1 MNLTFYNTG
10 FRPEYNGVYEEI
22 ETYLSTLTPT
32 YSTEYKFID
41 PALNVVI
48 KIDASSHQF
57 DTRNIGNFVRATD
70 GSNIWYYFVMNCQWR
85 GKETLLLELGLDTLN
100 TFWKELKFSNES
112 HITRRYKD
120 RFIPDVQRYGTP
132 VVDAYPEEI
141 STPPQIRTSK
151 EVVGDP
157 EKWYLIYRTDYVQTS
172 ELSENP
178 VSCYTCAET
187 EQTIATQNVGTVK
200 WPAASMASNVWYALY
215 GKACAGFT
223 VKFAGQ
229 NFNIK
234 TVAGRENYLYFYK
247 ESNTA
252 IKLVYVEFP
261 VNPQYGDMTI
271 QEYSAD
277 SIEFVNAQFVYQ
289 EQGEHPTKP
298 TSATEAGKVLAAFDN
313 STQVQLLAGS
323 QYGYLWAFSD
333 WYNHNKTD
341 SRIVRIVQLPY
352 APFQK
357 ETNTKGQL
365 VIPNGWKPE
374 DALLKLADPNIEFRN
389 TIATQYV
396 QIPAV
401 EIEDFAPQRAPLG
414 AEYEPKLYNSTFSS
428 FKFMYDSNVYAYNLE
443 ENPNP
448 VNLADK
454 ATITFH
460 ASTTLDNTLAFEFD
474 TNLNQTQDY
483 GEFLISNR
491 SNSVPYYTNDYLHY
505 LRFGKAVDER
515 QAGFNIAGA
524 AVRGVGGALSTAA
537 SIAAGVGLAAGKGSA
552 FGLAGAIAGGAIGL
566 VSTAIGIAQTNANA
580 RDAINGKIDQYTH
593 QASNVNGTS
602 DVSIFDVYGKNKLLY
617 MTYSPREEFK
627 NAIYDYFRYYGYA
640 CDEYGDIKQMYTRV
654 YSDYFVVEPVF
665 EDALI
670 WSPYKDDIGAR
681 LKLGIRV
688 YHYQNGYDFQ
698 LAYEN
703 WEKTIYN
710 EWKPIYDRNN

>member
-70 GSNIWYYFVMNCQWR
+70 GSNIWYYFIMNCQWR

-120 RFIPDVQRYGTP
+120 RFIEDHQGRGIP

-151 EVVGDP
+151 KVLGDT
-157 EKWYLIYRTDYVQTS
+157 EKWYLIYKTDYVQTS

-187 EQTIATQNVGTVK
+187 EQTIATQNVGTVT

-261 VNPQYGDMTI
+261 VNPQYGDMVI
-271 QEYSAD
+271 NELSAD
-277 SIEFVNAQFVYQ
+277 SIEFLSAAFVYL
-289 EQGEHPTKP
+289 EQSEHPTKP
-298 TSATEAGKVLAAFDN
+298 TNATEAGKILAAFDN
-313 STQVQLLAGS
+313 STQVWLLAGG
-323 QYGYLWAFSD
+323 QYVNIQAFSN
-333 WYNHNKTD
+333 WYNRNKTD

-357 ETNTKGQL
+357 ETTTDGRL
-365 VIPNGWKPE
+365 VIPDGWTPE
-374 DALLKLADPNIEFRN
+374 DELLKLMNPNIEFRH
-389 TIATQYV
+389 TIATETI
-396 QIPAV
+396 QIPGLD
-401 EIEDFAPQRAPLG
+401 IEDFTPQHAPLG
-414 AEYEPKLYNSTFSS
+414 ATYEPKLYNSAFSS
-428 FKFMYDSNVYAYNLE
+428 FKFMYDSNVYVFNPE
-443 ENPNP
+443 ENSDPVRFPNS
-448 VNLADK
+448 

-474 TNLNQTQDY
+474 TYLNQTQDY

-491 SNSVPYYTNDYLHY
+491 SNSIPYYTNDYLHY

-524 AVRGVGGALSTAA
+524 AVRGLGGTLSTAA
-537 SIAAGVGLAAGKGSA
+537 SVAGGIGLAIGKGA
-552 FGLAGAIAGGAIGL
+552 AVGGGALGLTGAIAGGVIGL
-566 VSTAIGIAQTNANA
+566 VSTAVGISQTNANA
-580 RDAINGKIDQYTH
+580 RDTINAKIDQYTH

-602 DVSIFDVYGKNKLLY
+602 DVSIFDIYGKNKLLY
-617 MTYSPREEFK
+617 VTYSPREEFK

-665 EDALI
+665 EDALL
-670 WSPYKDDIGAR
+670 WTPYKDEIVAV
-681 LKLGIRV
+681 LVVI
-688 YHYQNGYDFQ
+688 NTNTEF
-698 LAYEN
+698 
-703 WEKTIYN
+703 
-710 EWKPIYDRNN
+710 

>member
-70 GSNIWYYFVMNCQWR
+70 GSNIWYYFIMNCQWR

-120 RFIPDVQRYGTP
+120 RFIGDHQGRGIP

-151 EVVGDP
+151 KVIGDP
-157 EKWYLIYRTDYVQTS
+157 EKWYLIYKTDYVQTS

-187 EQTIATQNVGTVK
+187 EQTIATQNVGTVT

-229 NFNIK
+229 TLNIK

-261 VNPQYGDMTI
+261 VNPQYGDMVI
-271 QEYSAD
+271 NEYSAGT
-277 SIEFVNAQFVYQ
+277 IEFLTATFVYMQ
-289 EQGEHPTKP
+289 QSEHPTKP
-298 TSATEAGKVLAAFDN
+298 TNATEAGKILAGLDN
-313 STQVQLLAGS
+313 STQVWLMAGT
-323 QYGYLWAFSD
+323 QYTNLSAFSD
-333 WYNHNKTD
+333 WYNRNKTD

-357 ETNTKGQL
+357 ETTTDGRL
-365 VIPNGWKPE
+365 VIPDGWKPE
-374 DALLKLADPNIEFRN
+374 DALLKLTNPNIEFRH
-389 TIATQYV
+389 TIATETV
-396 QIPAV
+396 QIP
-401 EIEDFAPQRAPLG
+401 ELDIENFTPQHAPLG
-414 AEYEPKLYNSTFSS
+414 ATYEPKLYNSAFSS
-428 FKFMYDSNVYAYNLE
+428 FKFMYDSNVYVFNPE
-443 ENPNP
+443 ENPDP
-448 VNLADK
+448 VGFPNS

-474 TNLNQTQDY
+474 TYLNQTQDY
-483 GEFLISNR
+483 GEFIISNR
-491 SNSVPYYTNDYLHY
+491 SNSIPYYTNDYLHY

-524 AVRGVGGALSTAA
+524 AVRGLGGTLSTAS
-537 SIAAGVGLAAGKGSA
+537 SIAGGIGLAIGKGAAVGGGA
-552 FGLAGAIAGGAIGL
+552 FGVAGAIAGGVIGL
-566 VSTAIGIAQTNANA
+566 VSTAVGISQTNANA
-580 RDAINGKIDQYTH
+580 RDTINAKIDQYTH

-602 DVSIFDVYGKNKLLY
+602 DVSIFDIYGKNKLLY
-617 MTYSPREEFK
+617 VTYSPREEFK

-665 EDALI
+665 EDALL
-670 WSPYKDDIGAR
+670 WTPYKDDISAR

-688 YHYQNGYDFQ
+688 YHYKNGYDFK

-703 WEKTIYN
+703 WEKA
-710 EWKPIYDRNN
+710 IYDDWSN

>member
-70 GSNIWYYFVMNCQWR
+70 GSNIWYYFIMSCQWR

-120 RFIPDVQRYGTP
+120 RFIGDHQGRGIP

-151 EVVGDP
+151 KVIGDA
-157 EKWYLIYRTDYVQTS
+157 EKWYLIYKTDYVQTS

-187 EQTIATQNVGTVK
+187 EQTIATQNVGTVT
-200 WPAASMASNVWYALY
+200 WSAASMASNVWYALY

-261 VNPQYGDMTI
+261 VNPQYGDMVI
-271 QEYSAD
+271 NEYSAGT
-277 SIEFVNAQFVYQ
+277 IEFLTATFVYMQ
-289 EQGEHPTKP
+289 QSNHPTKP
-298 TSATEAGKVLAAFDN
+298 TNATEAGKILAGLDN
-313 STQVQLLAGS
+313 STQVWLMAGT
-323 QYGYLWAFSD
+323 QYTNLSAFSD
-333 WYNHNKTD
+333 WYNRNKTD

-357 ETNTKGQL
+357 ETTTDGRL
-365 VIPNGWKPE
+365 VIPDGWKPE
-374 DALLKLADPNIEFRN
+374 DALLKLTNPNIEFRH
-389 TIATQYV
+389 TIATETV
-396 QIPAV
+396 QIP
-401 EIEDFAPQRAPLG
+401 ELDIENFTPQHAPLG
-414 AEYEPKLYNSTFSS
+414 ATYEPKLYNSAFSS
-428 FKFMYDSNVYAYNLE
+428 FKFMYDSNVYVFNPE
-443 ENPNP
+443 ENPDP
-448 VNLADK
+448 VGFPNS

-474 TNLNQTQDY
+474 TYLNQTQDY

-524 AVRGVGGALSTAA
+524 AVRGVGGSLSTAA
-537 SIAAGVGLAAGKGSA
+537 SMAGGIGLAIGKGA
-552 FGLAGAIAGGAIGL
+552 AVGGGAWGVAGAIAGGVIGL
-566 VSTAIGIAQTNANA
+566 VSTAIGISQTNANA
-580 RDAINGKIDQYTH
+580 RDTINAKIDQYTH

-602 DVSIFDVYGKNKLLY
+602 DVSIFDIYGKNKLLY
-617 MTYSPREEFK
+617 VTYSPREEFK

-654 YSDYFVVEPVF
+654 YNDYFVVEPVF
-665 EDALI
+665 EDALL
-670 WSPYKDDIGAR
+670 WTPYKDDISAR

-688 YHYQNGYDFQ
+688 YHYKNGYDFK

-703 WEKTIYN
+703 WEKA
-710 EWKPIYDRNN
+710 IYDDWSN

>member
-120 RFIPDVQRYGTP
+120 RFIEDHQGRGIP

-151 EVVGDP
+151 KVIGDP
-157 EKWYLIYRTDYVQTS
+157 EKWYLIYKTDYVQTS

-187 EQTIATQNVGTVK
+187 EQTIATQNVGTVS

-215 GKACAGFT
+215 GQACAGFT

-261 VNPQYGDMTI
+261 VNPQYGDMVI
-271 QEYSAD
+271 QEYSAGT
-277 SIEFVNAQFVYQ
+277 IEFLTATFVYMQ
-289 EQGEHPTKP
+289 QSNHPTKP
-298 TSATEAGKVLAAFDN
+298 TNATEAGKILAGLDN
-313 STQVQLLAGS
+313 STQVWLMAGT
-323 QYGYLWAFSD
+323 QYTNLSAFSD

-341 SRIVRIVQLPY
+341 SRIVRIIQLPY

-357 ETNTKGQL
+357 ETTTDGRL
-365 VIPNGWKPE
+365 VIPDGWTPE
-374 DALLKLADPNIEFRN
+374 DALLKLANPNIEFRH
-389 TIATQYV
+389 TIATETV
-396 QIPAV
+396 QIP
-401 EIEDFAPQRAPLG
+401 ELDIEDFTPQHAPLG
-414 AEYEPKLYNSTFSS
+414 ATYEPKLYNSAFSS
-428 FKFMYDSNVYAYNLE
+428 FKFMYDSNVYVFNPE
-443 ENPNP
+443 ENPDP
-448 VNLADK
+448 VGFPNS

-474 TNLNQTQDY
+474 TYLNQTQDY

-491 SNSVPYYTNDYLHY
+491 SNSIPYYTNDYLHY

-524 AVRGVGGALSTAA
+524 AVRGLGGTLSTAA
-537 SIAAGVGLAAGKGSA
+537 SIAGGIGLAIGKGA
-552 FGLAGAIAGGAIGL
+552 AVGGGALGVAGAIAGGVIGL
-566 VSTAIGIAQTNANA
+566 VSTAVGISQTNANA
-580 RDAINGKIDQYTH
+580 RDSINSKIDQYTH

-602 DVSIFDVYGKNKLLY
+602 DVSIFDIYGKNKLLY
-617 MTYSPREEFK
+617 VTYSPREEFK

-665 EDALI
+665 EDALL
-670 WSPYKDDIGAR
+670 WTPYKDDISAR
-681 LKLGIRV
+681 LKFGIRV
-688 YHYQNGYDFQ
+688 YHYKNGYDFK

-703 WEKTIYN
+703 WEKA
-710 EWKPIYDRNN
+710 IYDDWSN

>member
-70 GSNIWYYFVMNCQWR
+70 GSNIWYYFIMNCQWR

-120 RFIPDVQRYGTP
+120 RFIADPQGRGIP
-132 VVDAYPEEI
+132 IVDAYPEEI

-151 EVVGDP
+151 KVIGDP
-157 EKWYLIYRTDYVQTS
+157 EKWYLIYKTDYVQTS

-187 EQTIATQNVGTVK
+187 EQTIATQNVGTVT
-200 WPAASMASNVWYALY
+200 WSAASMASNVWYALY
-215 GKACAGFT
+215 GQACAGFT

-261 VNPQYGDMTI
+261 VNPQYGDMVI
-271 QEYSAD
+271 NEYSAGT
-277 SIEFVNAQFVYQ
+277 IEFLTATFVYMQ
-289 EQGEHPTKP
+289 QSNHPTKP
-298 TSATEAGKVLAAFDN
+298 TNATEAGKILAGLDN
-313 STQVQLLAGS
+313 STQVWLMAGT
-323 QYGYLWAFSD
+323 QYTNLWAFSD

-357 ETNTKGQL
+357 ETTTDGRL
-365 VIPNGWKPE
+365 VIPDGWTPE
-374 DALLKLADPNIEFRN
+374 DELLKLKNPNIEFRH
-389 TIATQYV
+389 TIATETI
-396 QIPAV
+396 QIP
-401 EIEDFAPQRAPLG
+401 ELDIEDFTPQHAPLG
-414 AEYEPKLYNSTFSS
+414 ATYEPKLYNSAFSS
-428 FKFMYDSNVYAYNLE
+428 FKFMYDSNVYVFNPE
-443 ENPNP
+443 ENPDP
-448 VNLADK
+448 VGFPNS

-474 TNLNQTQDY
+474 TYLNQTQDY

-491 SNSVPYYTNDYLHY
+491 SNSIPYYTNDYLHY

-524 AVRGVGGALSTAA
+524 AVRGLGGTLSTAA
-537 SIAAGVGLAAGKGSA
+537 SIAGGIGLAIGKGA
-552 FGLAGAIAGGAIGL
+552 AVGGGALGVAGAIAGGVIGL
-566 VSTAIGIAQTNANA
+566 VSTAIGISQTNANA
-580 RDAINGKIDQYTH
+580 RDTINAKIDQYTH

-602 DVSIFDVYGKNKLLY
+602 DVSIFDIYGKNKLLY
-617 MTYSPREEFK
+617 VTYSPREEFK

-654 YSDYFVVEPVF
+654 YNDYFVVEPVF
-665 EDALI
+665 EDALL
-670 WSPYKDDIGAR
+670 WTPYKDDISAR

-688 YHYQNGYDFQ
+688 YHYKNGYDFK

-703 WEKTIYN
+703 WEKA
-710 EWKPIYDRNN
+710 IYDDWSN

>member
-70 GSNIWYYFVMNCQWR
+70 GSNIWYYFIMNCQWR

-120 RFIPDVQRYGTP
+120 RFIEDHQGRGIP

-151 EVVGDP
+151 KVIGDT
-157 EKWYLIYRTDYVQTS
+157 EKWYLIYKTDYVQTS

-187 EQTIATQNVGTVK
+187 EQTIATQNVGTVT
-200 WPAASMASNVWYALY
+200 WSAASMASNVWYALY
-215 GKACAGFT
+215 GQACAGFT

-229 NFNIK
+229 TLNIK

-261 VNPQYGDMTI
+261 VNPQYGDMVI
-271 QEYSAD
+271 NEYSAGT
-277 SIEFVNAQFVYQ
+277 IEFLTATFVYMQ
-289 EQGEHPTKP
+289 QNNHPTKP
-298 TSATEAGKVLAAFDN
+298 TNATEAGKILAGLDN
-313 STQVQLLAGS
+313 STQVWLMAGT
-323 QYGYLWAFSD
+323 QYTNLSAFSD
-333 WYNHNKTD
+333 WYNRNKTD

-357 ETNTKGQL
+357 ETTTEGRL
-365 VIPNGWKPE
+365 VIPDGWKPE
-374 DALLKLADPNIEFRN
+374 DALLKLTNPNIEFRH
-389 TIATQYV
+389 TIATETV
-396 QIPAV
+396 QIP
-401 EIEDFAPQRAPLG
+401 ELDIEDFTPQHAPLG
-414 AEYEPKLYNSTFSS
+414 ATYEPKLYNSAFSS
-428 FKFMYDSNVYAYNLE
+428 FKFMYDSNVYVFNPE
-443 ENPNP
+443 ENPDP
-448 VNLADK
+448 VGFPNS

-474 TNLNQTQDY
+474 TYLNQTQDY

-491 SNSVPYYTNDYLHY
+491 SNSIPYYTNDYLHY

-515 QAGFNIAGA
+515 QAGFNIGGA
-524 AVRGVGGALSTAA
+524 AVRGLGGTLSTAA
-537 SIAAGVGLAAGKGSA
+537 SIAGGIGLAIGKGA
-552 FGLAGAIAGGAIGL
+552 AVGGGALGVAGAIAGGVIGL
-566 VSTAIGIAQTNANA
+566 VSTAVGISQTNANA
-580 RDAINGKIDQYTH
+580 RDTINAKIDQYTH

-602 DVSIFDVYGKNKLLY
+602 DVSIFDIYGKNKLLY
-617 MTYSPREEFK
+617 VTYSPREEFK

-640 CDEYGDIKQMYTRV
+640 CDEYGDIKQLYTRV

-665 EDALI
+665 EDALL
-670 WSPYKDDIGAR
+670 WTPYKDDISAR

-688 YHYQNGYDFQ
+688 YHYKNGYDFK

-703 WEKTIYN
+703 WEKA
-710 EWKPIYDRNN
+710 IYDDWSN

>member
-70 GSNIWYYFVMNCQWR
+70 GSNIWYYFIMNCQWR

-120 RFIPDVQRYGTP
+120 RFIGDHQGRGIP

-151 EVVGDP
+151 KVIGDP
-157 EKWYLIYRTDYVQTS
+157 EKWYLIYKTDYVQTS

-187 EQTIATQNVGTVK
+187 EQTIATQNVGTVT

-229 NFNIK
+229 TLNIK

-261 VNPQYGDMTI
+261 VNPQYGDMVI
-271 QEYSAD
+271 NEYSAGT
-277 SIEFVNAQFVYQ
+277 IEFLTATFVYMQ
-289 EQGEHPTKP
+289 QSEHPTKP
-298 TSATEAGKVLAAFDN
+298 TNATEAGKILAGLDN
-313 STQVQLLAGS
+313 STQVWLMAGT
-323 QYGYLWAFSD
+323 QYTNLSAFSD
-333 WYNHNKTD
+333 WYNRNKTD
-341 SRIVRIVQLPY
+341 SRIVRIIQLPY

-357 ETNTKGQL
+357 ETTTDGRL
-365 VIPNGWKPE
+365 VIPDGWKPE
-374 DALLKLADPNIEFRN
+374 DALLKLTNPNIEFRH
-389 TIATQYV
+389 TIATETV
-396 QIPAV
+396 QIP
-401 EIEDFAPQRAPLG
+401 ELDIENFTPQHAPLG
-414 AEYEPKLYNSTFSS
+414 ATYEPKLYNSAFSS
-428 FKFMYDSNVYAYNLE
+428 FKFMYDSNVYVFNPE
-443 ENPNP
+443 ENPDP
-448 VNLADK
+448 VGFPNS

-474 TNLNQTQDY
+474 TYLNQTQDY
-483 GEFLISNR
+483 GEFIISNR
-491 SNSVPYYTNDYLHY
+491 SNSIPYYTNDYLHY

-524 AVRGVGGALSTAA
+524 AVRGLGGTLSTASSIAGGIGLAIGKGAAVGGGAL
-537 SIAAGVGLAAGKGSA
+537 GV
-552 FGLAGAIAGGAIGL
+552 AGAIAGGVIGL
-566 VSTAIGIAQTNANA
+566 VSTAVGISQTNANA
-580 RDAINGKIDQYTH
+580 RDTINAKIDQYTH

-602 DVSIFDVYGKNKLLY
+602 DVSIFDIYGKNKLLY
-617 MTYSPREEFK
+617 VTYSPREEFK

-665 EDALI
+665 EDALL
-670 WSPYKDDIGAR
+670 WTPYKDDISAR

-688 YHYQNGYDFQ
+688 YHYKNGYDFK

-703 WEKTIYN
+703 WEKA
-710 EWKPIYDRNN
+710 IYDDWSN

>member
-70 GSNIWYYFVMNCQWR
+70 GSNIWYYFIINCQWR

-120 RFIPDVQRYGTP
+120 RFVKDNQGRGFP

-151 EVVGDP
+151 KVIGDT
-157 EKWYLIYRTDYVQTS
+157 EKWYLIYKTDYVQTS

-187 EQTIATQNVGTVK
+187 EQTIATQNVGTVT
-200 WPAASMASNVWYALY
+200 WSAASMASNVWYALY

-223 VKFAGQ
+223 VKFAGR

-234 TVAGRENYLYFYK
+234 TVADRENYLYFYK

-261 VNPQYGDMTI
+261 VNPQYGNMVI
-271 QEYSAD
+271 NEYSAGT
-277 SIEFVNAQFVYQ
+277 IEFLTATFVYMQ
-289 EQGEHPTKP
+289 QSNHPTKP
-298 TSATEAGKVLAAFDN
+298 TNATEAGKILAGLDN
-313 STQVQLLAGS
+313 STQVWLMAGT
-323 QYGYLWAFSD
+323 QYTNLSAFSD
-333 WYNHNKTD
+333 WYNRNKTD

-357 ETNTKGQL
+357 ETTTDGQL
-365 VIPNGWKPE
+365 VIPDGWKPE
-374 DALLKLADPNIEFRN
+374 DALLKLTNPNIEFRH
-389 TIATQYV
+389 TIATEII
-396 QIPAV
+396 QIP
-401 EIEDFAPQRAPLG
+401 ELDIEDFTPQHAPLG
-414 AEYEPKLYNSTFSS
+414 ATYEPKLYNSAFSS
-428 FKFMYDSNVYAYNLE
+428 FKFIYDSNIYVFNPE
-443 ENPNP
+443 ENPDPAEFLNS
-448 VNLADK
+448 

-474 TNLNQTQDY
+474 TYLNQTQDY

-491 SNSVPYYTNDYLHY
+491 SNSIPYYTNDYLHY

-524 AVRGVGGALSTAA
+524 AVRGLGGTLSTAA
-537 SIAAGVGLAAGKGSA
+537 SIAGGIGLAIGKGA
-552 FGLAGAIAGGAIGL
+552 AVGGGALGVAGAIAGGVIGL
-566 VSTAIGIAQTNANA
+566 VSTAIGISQTNANA
-580 RDAINGKIDQYTH
+580 RDTINAKIDQYTH

-602 DVSIFDVYGKNKLLY
+602 DVSIFDIYGKNKLLY
-617 MTYSPREEFK
+617 VTYSPREEFK

-654 YSDYFVVEPVF
+654 YSDYFVVEPMF
-665 EDALI
+665 EDALL
-670 WSPYKDDIGAR
+670 WTPYKDDISAR

-688 YHYQNGYDFQ
+688 YHYKNGYDFK

-703 WEKTIYN
+703 WEKA
-710 EWKPIYDRNN
+710 IYDDWSN